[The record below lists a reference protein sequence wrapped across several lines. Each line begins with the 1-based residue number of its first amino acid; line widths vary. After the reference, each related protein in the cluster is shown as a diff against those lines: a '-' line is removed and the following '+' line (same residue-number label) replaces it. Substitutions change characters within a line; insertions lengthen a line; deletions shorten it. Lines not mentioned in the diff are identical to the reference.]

1 MEESAATVLYIDDD
15 PALAR
20 LVEKDLS
27 RHGYRV
33 EKASNGAEGLA
44 RIEAGG
50 IDVVALDHNMPGE
63 TGLDL
68 LPAILAFADPPPV
81 VYVTG
86 ERESRIAVAALKAGA
101 VDYVVKEAYEDFYPL
116 LRAAIAGALE
126 ARALRRAREQAEAE
140 LRASRDRFQAL
151 ADERALLIHEM
162 NHRVG
167 NSLQLVAS
175 LLNMQASAT
184 DDPKVRTALGEATG
198 RVMAIA
204 QLHRRLH
211 TTDDVRAIALDQY
224 LASLMED
231 LARTFE
237 NGAAADRLSFS
248 AEPIDVRADQAVSL
262 GVIVTELVINALKYA
277 YPDGPGPVRAS
288 CRIIPGGTIELSVED
303 DGVGLGAGGGKGAGL
318 GRRIIGAL
326 AAKLGASVE
335 QDRSHAGTRMVV
347 RMSAAESV
355 ASDAAA

>member
-1 MEESAATVLYIDDD
+1 MEEPAATVLYIDDD

-33 EKASNGAEGLA
+33 EKALAGAEGLV
-44 RIEAGG
+44 RLRAGG

-68 LPAILAFADPPPV
+68 LPAILAVPDPPPV

-126 ARALRRAREQAEAE
+126 ARALRRARERAEAE

-175 LLNMQASAT
+175 LLNMQASASE
-184 DDPKVRTALGEATG
+184 DPKVRTALGEATS

-211 TTDDVRAIALDQY
+211 SHDDVRLIALDQY
-224 LASLMED
+224 LASLMDD
-231 LARTFE
+231 LARTFD
-237 NGAAADRLSFS
+237 NGAAADRLAFVSE
-248 AEPIDVRADQAVSL
+248 AVEVRADEAVSL

-277 YPDGPGPVRAS
+277 YPGDLGPVRVF
-288 CRIIPGGTIELSVED
+288 CRARPGTVEIVVED
-303 DGVGLGAGGGKGAGL
+303 DGIGADVTGGKKGGL

-326 AAKLGASVE
+326 AAKLGANVE
-335 QDRSHAGTRMVV
+335 QDPAHAGTRVMIRVA
-347 RMSAAESV
+347 RTSEPAA
-355 ASDAAA
+355 DAA